1 MGKLVI
7 DVLGTSF
14 SAQADEDDEY
24 LEKLSSYYKE
34 ITSTIKKSTNLQDP
48 MKISILAGITLV
60 GELYKEK
67 QKNFIL
73 SSNLDN
79 SELRQAE
86 IITQSLIEKIDGVLD

>member
-1 MGKLVI
+1 
-7 DVLGTSF
+7 
-14 SAQADEDDEY
+14 
-24 LEKLSSYYKE
+24 
-34 ITSTIKKSTNLQDP
+34 

-60 GELYKEK
+60 DELYKEK

>member
-14 SAQADEDDEY
+14 SAQADEADEY

-60 GELYKEK
+60 DELYKEK

>member
-14 SAQADEDDEY
+14 SAQADEDDDY

-60 GELYKEK
+60 DELYKEK

>member
-60 GELYKEK
+60 DELYKEK

-73 SSNLDN
+73 SSNLGTKKYEGILY
-79 SELRQAE
+79 SFF
-86 IITQSLIEKIDGVLD
+86 

>member
-24 LEKLSSYYKE
+24 LENLSSYYKE

-60 GELYKEK
+60 DELYKEK

>member
-24 LEKLSSYYKE
+24 LEKLSSYNEE

-60 GELYKEK
+60 DELYKEK

-86 IITQSLIEKIDGVLD
+86 IISQSLIEKIDGVLD

>member
-60 GELYKEK
+60 DELYKEK

>member
-60 GELYKEK
+60 DELYKEK
-67 QKNFIL
+67 QKNIIL

>member
-24 LEKLSSYYKE
+24 LEKLSSYFKE

-60 GELYKEK
+60 DELYKEK

>member
-60 GELYKEK
+60 DELYKEK

-86 IITQSLIEKIDGVLD
+86 IITQSLIEKIGGVLD

>member
-1 MGKLVI
+1 MGKLVS

-24 LEKLSSYYKE
+24 LEKLSSYSTE

-60 GELYKEK
+60 DELYKEK

>member
-60 GELYKEK
+60 DELYKEK

-86 IITQSLIEKIDGVLD
+86 LITQSLIEKIDGVLD

>member
-60 GELYKEK
+60 DELYKEK

-73 SSNLDN
+73 SSNPDN

>member
-24 LEKLSSYYKE
+24 LEKLSSYYNE

-60 GELYKEK
+60 DELYKEK

>member
-7 DVLGTSF
+7 DVLGASF

-60 GELYKEK
+60 DELYKEK

>member
-1 MGKLVI
+1 MLVI

-14 SAQADEDDEY
+14 SAHADENDEY

-60 GELYKEK
+60 DELYKEK

-79 SELRQAE
+79 SELREAE
-86 IITQSLIEKIDGVLD
+86 IITQNLIEKIDGVLD

>member
-14 SAQADEDDEY
+14 SAQADENDEY

-60 GELYKEK
+60 DELYKEK

>member
-60 GELYKEK
+60 AELYKEK

>member
-14 SAQADEDDEY
+14 SAQADENDEY

-60 GELYKEK
+60 DELYKEK

-73 SSNLDN
+73 SSNIDN

>member
-14 SAQADEDDEY
+14 SAEADEDDEY

-60 GELYKEK
+60 DELYKEK

>member
-34 ITSTIKKSTNLQDP
+34 ITSTIKKSTNLHDP

-60 GELYKEK
+60 DELYKEK

>member
-60 GELYKEK
+60 DELYREK

>member
-7 DVLGTSF
+7 DVLGASF

-60 GELYKEK
+60 DELYKEK
-67 QKNFIL
+67 QKNCIL

>member
-60 GELYKEK
+60 DELYKEK
-67 QKNFIL
+67 QKSFIL